1 MLVMTRWDFQ
11 THLYIP
17 AGYVYRLMVREMD
30 HVFSGAED
38 LRSLELDLLNS
49 QGAWEYLG
57 NFAGGCCGG
66 VVETIMRADG

>member
-1 MLVMTRWDFQ
+1 
-11 THLYIP
+11 
-17 AGYVYRLMVREMD
+17 MD